1 MKKIPYG
8 HQWIDQSDIEEV
20 VKVLKSDWLTQGP
33 KVKEFEDALCKYT
46 GAKYAVAVSSGT
58 AALHLAC
65 LAAGTKE
72 GDEAIT
78 SPITFMASSNSIL
91 YCGGKP
97 VFIDIEPDTGNIDSK
112 KIKNYLN
119 SQPQSKPKPKA
130 IIPVHYAGHPCDME
144 AIHDI
149 AKENNLVV
157 IEDAAHALG
166 ASYKGDKIGSCK
178 YSDMATFSFHPVK
191 SITTGE
197 GGAITTNNKEYY
209 QKLIMLRQHGITK
222 APKKFLNPYHLSHNP
237 GSWYHEMQLL
247 GFNYRITDFQS
258 ALGTSQLK
266 KLNGFIERRREIAGI
281 YDDAFKDNEF
291 FDLPIE
297 KDYAKSSWH
306 LYPIRLKDKYK
317 DKKILIFNKLRE
329 KGLGVQVHYI
339 PVYLQPYYQ
348 NLGYKLGICS
358 NAEDFYQR
366 EISLP
371 LYPAMSE
378 ADMNYTKDKVIET
391 LSEI

>member
-1 MKKIPYG
+1 
-8 HQWIDQSDIEEV
+8 
-20 VKVLKSDWLTQGP
+20 
-33 KVKEFEDALCKYT
+33 
-46 GAKYAVAVSSGT
+46 
-58 AALHLAC
+58 
-65 LAAGTKE
+65 
-72 GDEAIT
+72 
-78 SPITFMASSNSIL
+78 
-91 YCGGKP
+91 
-97 VFIDIEPDTGNIDSK
+97 
-112 KIKNYLN
+112 
-119 SQPQSKPKPKA
+119 
-130 IIPVHYAGHPCDME
+130 
-144 AIHDI
+144 
-149 AKENNLVV
+149 
-157 IEDAAHALG
+157 
-166 ASYKGDKIGSCK
+166 
-178 YSDMATFSFHPVK
+178 
-191 SITTGE
+191 
-197 GGAITTNNKEYY
+197 
-209 QKLIMLRQHGITK
+209 MLRQHGITK
-222 APKKFLNPYHLSHNP
+222 DPKKFLNPYHLSHNP

-378 ADMNYTKDKVIET
+378 TDMNYTKDKVIET

>member
-1 MKKIPYG
+1 
-8 HQWIDQSDIEEV
+8 
-20 VKVLKSDWLTQGP
+20 
-33 KVKEFEDALCKYT
+33 
-46 GAKYAVAVSSGT
+46 
-58 AALHLAC
+58 
-65 LAAGTKE
+65 
-72 GDEAIT
+72 
-78 SPITFMASSNSIL
+78 MASSNSIL

-97 VFIDIEPDTGNIDSK
+97 IFIDIEPDTGNINPE
-112 KIKNYLN
+112 KIRQYLETLDLGLRT
-119 SQPQSKPKPKA
+119 QPKA
-130 IIPVHYAGHPCDME
+130 VIPVHYSGHSCNME
-144 AIHDI
+144 GIHEI

-197 GGAITTNNKEYY
+197 GGAITTNNKKYY
-209 QKLIMLRQHGITK
+209 EKLLMLRQHGITK
-222 APKKFLNPYHLSHNP
+222 ESSKFFNEDFSISQNAQRKTYNFL
-237 GSWYHEMQLL
+237 SWYHEMQML

-258 ALGTSQLK
+258 ALGISQLK
-266 KLNGFIERRREIAGI
+266 KLDGFIERRREIAGI
-281 YDDAFKDNEF
+281 YNGAFKDNKI
-291 FDLPIE
+291 FDVPVEE
-297 KDYAKSSWH
+297 KYAKSSWH

-378 ADMNYTKDKVIET
+378 TDMNYTKDKVIET

>member
-1 MKKIPYG
+1 
-8 HQWIDQSDIEEV
+8 
-20 VKVLKSDWLTQGP
+20 
-33 KVKEFEDALCKYT
+33 
-46 GAKYAVAVSSGT
+46 VAGI
-58 AALHLAC
+58 
-65 LAAGTKE
+65 KE

-97 VFIDIEPDTGNIDSK
+97 IFIDIEPDTGNINPE
-112 KIKNYLN
+112 KIRQYLETLDLGLRT
-119 SQPQSKPKPKA
+119 QPKA
-130 IIPVHYAGHPCDME
+130 VIPVHYSGHPCNME
-144 AIHDI
+144 AIHEI

-166 ASYKGDKIGSCK
+166 AKYKLQSQPKPSWITIGSCQ

-209 QKLIMLRQHGITK
+209 EKLLMLRQHGITK

-258 ALGTSQLK
+258 ALGISQLK

-281 YDDAFKDNEF
+281 YDDAFKDKEF

-317 DKKILIFNKLRE
+317 DKKSIIFNQLSQ

-339 PVYLQPYYQ
+339 PVYFQPYYQ